1 MPDALPRTILPTDK
15 SAAGIRAAYDLAIRQ
30 RSFFSARTTQARYL
44 ERVRAWV
51 EKLQRGEVA
60 EDEAVADLQKTLK
73 ELGYDPETG
82 GFPGDEGIP
91 EAEPG
96 TLRDLSSHCRIQ
108 LVLRTNETLAGNLA
122 RKARSAAYP
131 DIAED
136 WPAWRLVR
144 AGAPLHPR
152 DWNVRWQNAWSAVGG
167 EGAHRTEFVALKN
180 SPIWAALGE
189 YGDDSTGSDCPPFAY
204 NSTMEWED
212 VPREEAVALGL
223 LGEDEGIA
231 LVFDGDMGEAEIAEA
246 LADLSDEDAAA
257 LAAELEGIA

>member
-1 MPDALPRTILPTDK
+1 MSDALPRNILPTDK
-15 SAAGIRAAYDLAIRQ
+15 SAAGIRAAYDLAVRR

-51 EKLQRGEVA
+51 EALQRGEAV
-60 EDEAVADLQKTLK
+60 EDEAIADLQGVLK

-108 LVLRTNETLAGNLA
+108 LVLRTNQTLGGNLA
-122 RKARSAAYP
+122 RKARSAADP
-131 DIAED
+131 DLAAD

-144 AGAPLHPR
+144 AGAPKEPR
-152 DWNVRWQNAWSAVGG
+152 DWRVRWDNAWAAVGG

-180 SPIWAALGE
+180 SPIWEALGE

-204 NSTMEWED
+204 NSTMDWED

-223 LGEDEGIA
+223 LGEDEGMD
-231 LVFDGDMGEAEIAEA
+231 LEFDGGLGEGEIAEA

-257 LAAELEGIA
+257 LAEELEQWV

>member
-1 MPDALPRTILPTDK
+1 MADTRIILPTDK
-15 SAAGIRAAYDLAIRQ
+15 SAAGIRAAYELAVRR

-44 ERVRAWV
+44 ERVRELVDA
-51 EKLQRGEVA
+51 LRRGEVA
-60 EDEAVADLQKTLK
+60 EDDAIDDLQGVLK

-96 TLRDLSSHCRIQ
+96 TLTDLSSHCRIS
-108 LVLRTNETLAGNLA
+108 LVLRTNQTLAGNLA
-122 RKARSAAYP
+122 RKARSAANP

-152 DWNVRWQNAWSAVGG
+152 NWEVRWRNAYGACGG
-167 EGAHRTEFVALKN
+167 VGAHPIQFVALKN
-180 SPIWAALGE
+180 SPIWEALGE

-212 VPREEAVALGL
+212 VSREEAVELGL
-223 LGEDEGIA
+223 IGENEGME
-231 LVFDGDMGEAEIAEA
+231 LDFDGDLGEAEIAEA